1 MKFKDIYNQK
11 YVSDL
16 AGAIQQVY
24 PGLDRRALLAGV
36 FDEEWELREL
46 KQRMRHI
53 TLVLGSLLPADYG
66 TALSILR
73 QAAPSLSHFGFENM
87 VFPDFVEVFGLDHW
101 QASIPALE
109 AFTQLISA
117 EYAVRP
123 FIVQDQERMMA
134 QMLRWAHHESPDVRR
149 LASEGCRPRLPW
161 GIRLQA
167 LEANPAPILQIL
179 EALKDDPSESVRRSV
194 ANNLNDIS
202 KDNPEIVLDLAR
214 RWHADGGPEIEW
226 IAKHALR
233 TLVKKGHPRALAL
246 LGYGPAAIDVRNLA
260 VEPAAIAEG
269 GEVTFSFDLE
279 SLADEPQELMIDF
292 VIHLV
297 RARGQRT
304 PKVFKLA
311 KRTLQPRE
319 VLHIEKVFSFRPV
332 TTRKYY
338 PGEHAFQPQVNGTTY
353 GSISFQVG

>member
-1 MKFKDIYNQK
+1 MKFKDIYNED
-11 YVSDL
+11 YVGAL
-16 AGAIQQVY
+16 GRAIQAVH
-24 PGLDRRALLAGV
+24 PTFDDEALADRV
-36 FDEEWELREL
+36 FDDAWDAREL
-46 KQRMRHI
+46 KERMRHI
-53 TLVLGSLLPADYG
+53 TTVLGSLLQPDYRA
-66 TALSILR
+66 ALAILR
-73 QAAPSLSHFGFENM
+73 EAAPSLKRYGFENM
-87 VFPDFVEVFGLDHW
+87 VFPDYVGVFGLDDW
-101 QASIPALE
+101 EASIPALE
-109 AFTQLISA
+109 VFTQLISA

-134 QMLRWAHHESPDVRR
+134 QMLLWAGHESPDVRR

-161 GIRLQA
+161 GIRLPS
-167 LEANPAPILQIL
+167 LEDDPAPILPIL
-179 EALKDDPSESVRRSV
+179 ERLKDDASESVRRSV

-214 RWHADGGPEIEW
+214 RWHAEGDPEMEW
-226 IAKHALR
+226 VVKHALR
-233 TLVKKGHPRALAL
+233 TLVKKGHPEALGL

-269 GEVTFSFDLE
+269 GEVTFSFDVV

-292 VIHLV
+292 VVHLV

-311 KRTLQPRE
+311 KRTLEPGK
-319 VLHIEKVFSFRPV
+319 VLHVEKAFSFRPV

-338 PGEHAFQPQVNGTTY
+338 AGEHALEPQINGMRY
-353 GSISFQVG
+353 DSISFQVG